1 MEKKKYVKPSTED
14 YRLLPE
20 SLMINAS
27 PGVSNDEFDPTNDEV
42 GAKENWITDEPEGGI
57 KRFNAWED

>member
-27 PGVSNDEFDPTNDEV
+27 PGVSNDKFDPANDEV
-42 GAKENWITDEPEGGI
+42 GAKENWITDEPEGGT